1 MFLAKVVG
9 TVVCTV
15 KHPAYLHE
23 KILITRRIDPDG
35 SFTEED
41 LLALD
46 KAQAGVGDTVLVLNE
61 GSSARTILN
70 NDTAPVRAIIM
81 GIVDQY

>member
-1 MFLAKVVG
+1 M
-9 TVVCTV
+9 
-15 KHPAYLHE
+15 KHPAYLHQ
-23 KILITRRIDPDG
+23 KILITRRLGLDG
-35 SFTEED
+35 KLTDKD

-70 NDTAPVRAIIM
+70 NDTAPARAIIM
-81 GIVDQY
+81 GVVDQY

>member
-9 TVVCTV
+9 TVVSTV

-23 KILITRRIDPDG
+23 KILITRQLNPDG
-35 SFTEED
+35 TFTDKD

-81 GIVDQY
+81 GVVDHY

>member
-15 KHPAYLHE
+15 KHSAYLHE
-23 KILITRRIDPDG
+23 KILVTRRINLDG
-35 SFTEED
+35 TLMEKD

-61 GSSARTILN
+61 GSSARTVLN
-70 NDTAPVRAIIM
+70 NDTAPARAIIM
-81 GIVDQY
+81 GVVDQY

>member
-9 TVVCTV
+9 TVVCTM
-15 KHPAYLHE
+15 KHPAYLHQ
-23 KILITRRIDPDG
+23 KILITRRLNLDG
-35 SFTEED
+35 TFAERD

-61 GSSARTILN
+61 GSSARTVLN
-70 NDTAPVRAIIM
+70 NETAPARAIIM
-81 GIVDQY
+81 GVVDQY

>member
-1 MFLAKVVG
+1 MFLAKVIG

-23 KILITRRIDPDG
+23 KILITRQINPDG
-35 SFTEED
+35 SLTEKD

-61 GSSARTILN
+61 GSSARTVLN
-70 NDTAPVRAIIM
+70 DDTAPVRAIIM
-81 GIVDQY
+81 GIVDEY